1 MDMEQLKGIINF
13 LPANM
18 KGKASQALTKAL
30 EIVDPTQIRTKE
42 DAVRAFQQIKN
53 NVGLPDDLMTKVNT
67 YLNNPIATPIMG
79 ALGINKQ
86 DFKNGLQSIIQPD
99 TNSALT
105 KNNSSL
111 LQGID
116 QL

>member
-1 MDMEQLKGIINF
+1 MI
-13 LPANM
+13 
-18 KGKASQALTKAL
+18 
-30 EIVDPTQIRTKE
+30 DPTRIKTKE
-42 DAVRAFQQIKN
+42 DAIRVFQQIKGD
-53 NVGLPDDLMTKVNT
+53 VGLPPDLMTRVNN
-67 YLNNPIATPIMG
+67 YLNNPLATPIMG

-86 DFKNGLQSIIQPD
+86 EFKNGLQSIIQPD

-105 KNNSSL
+105 NNNSSL